1 MSRQRIALS
10 LPLSESD
17 LAEALR
23 LHDATGVEVVCRPRA
38 STILPPPPDTLYSL
52 RSVPPQPVETLSVA
66 PSLPTLRP
74 GKAAR

>member
-1 MSRQRIALS
+1 MTRQRIALS

-17 LAEALR
+17 LREALR
-23 LHDATGVEVVCRPRA
+23 LHDEGAEVVCRPRA